1 MSEPRTSQPNDD
13 LDDMKTAPLSQIDPR
28 LLSKPMPED
37 AEDDDD
43 ALRTAP
49 LSQIDPRLLS
59 QPTPED
65 ADEDDDEDEDDDAL
79 RTAPV
84 SQIDPRLLSKP
95 TPEDADEDDALLTPP
110 KSAFDSAKFGSD
122 AFDMPII
129 APSKPL
135 SNPVAADVVPKEAR
149 TLAQPIPENV
159 SPPTEITPEE
169 LKRAG
174 LTEAS
179 LSQPA
184 TEPSP
189 WLARARR
196 QLTTQFRPNFD
207 VHWMNVVY
215 SPDIDKLLAE
225 MALDDDDEEV
235 ADQAARSIGR
245 IRSEAAVLTI
255 ADKQRA
261 GDLRALRAL
270 AIIRDEVAS
279 LPAGVSR
286 QARLY
291 AWLANTLRRLGE
303 HSPRS
308 MWRFILA
315 ALGAAIAFGAY
326 TWGNL
331 PGFSIFEPDRWSMG
345 VSVGLTM
352 GVLMGFRALLAGEL
366 PARLRGF
373 FPWWG
378 VLGWALIAGILVV
391 GFTWASFT
399 WLFLKYPVE
408 EWTPILAAGLG
419 GALGMGLASLFRL
432 PGWLSALV
440 DGVSMWIPLYFAWEN
455 NWNTGEAGVIYFRQ
469 FEGVYNELIP
479 MVAIMVI
486 GAWAP
491 AIWRDLNWLRTRALR
506 LVRRGK

>member
-1 MSEPRTSQPNDD
+1 MTMSEPRASKPDD
-13 LDDMKTAPLSQIDPR
+13 DPDDMKTAPLSEIDTG
-28 LLSKPMPED
+28 LLSKPTPE
-37 AEDDDD
+37 EIEEDD

-49 LSQIDPRLLS
+49 LSAF
-59 QPTPED
+59 E
-65 ADEDDDEDEDDDAL
+65 
-79 RTAPV
+79 
-84 SQIDPRLLSKP
+84 
-95 TPEDADEDDALLTPP
+95 
-110 KSAFDSAKFGSD
+110 SAEFGSG

-129 APSKPL
+129 APSKPMAEE
-135 SNPVAADVVPKEAR
+135 SIPEEAR
-149 TLAQPIPENV
+149 TLPQPIPENIA
-159 SPPTEITPEE
+159 PPAESASER
-169 LKRAG
+169 LKGAA
-174 LTEAS
+174 LTK
-179 LSQPA
+179 PA
-184 TEPSP
+184 P

-196 QLTTQFRPNFD
+196 RLTTQFNPKRD
-207 VHWMNVVY
+207 VRWLNVVY

-225 MALDDDDEEV
+225 LALDGSDEEV

-303 HSPRS
+303 GSLRS
-308 MWRFILA
+308 MWRFIFA
-315 ALGAAIAFGAY
+315 MIGAAAAFGAY

-352 GVLMGFRALLAGEL
+352 GVLMGFRALLAGEM

-378 VLGWALIAGILVV
+378 VLGWALIAGTLVV

-419 GALGMGLASLFRL
+419 GALGMGAALLFGL
-432 PGWLSALV
+432 PGWLSALL
-440 DGVSMWIPLYFAWEN
+440 DGVSVWIPLYFAWEN
-455 NWNTGEAGVIYFRQ
+455 NWNTGAAGVIYFRQ
-469 FEGVYNELIP
+469 FEGVYTELIP
-479 MVAIMVI
+479 MVALIAI

-491 AIWRDLNWLRTRALR
+491 AIWRDLNWLWARALR
-506 LVRRGK
+506 LARRGR